1 MRERR
6 LSVLLAEDHMQIS
19 FWLRINL
26 LKMLLCLQVF
36 LIYDCGVI
44 EGRFAR
50 TKTSL
55 SDFSF
60 PGCKIQSVAV

>member
-1 MRERR
+1 MNAEMRERR

-19 FWLRINL
+19 FWFENKLFENA
-26 LKMLLCLQVF
+26 CLF
-36 LIYDCGVI
+36 TSFFYDCGVI
-44 EGRFAR
+44 KGSFAW

-60 PGCKIQSVAV
+60 L